1 MEGELV
7 GVEEVEVVVVV
18 EEVVCLT
25 DDWFARIHFVFQI
38 QRNDL
43 HMNRLSSIITK
54 TEQSQIMYSLFSCD
68 VIIFQN

>member
-7 GVEEVEVVVVV
+7 GVEEVEVVV

-25 DDWFARIHFVFQI
+25 DDWFAHIHFVLQI

-43 HMNRLSSIITK
+43 HMNRFSSII
-54 TEQSQIMYSLFSCD
+54 
-68 VIIFQN
+68 